1 MEEQNSKRAKVAIPT
16 LGIGKLASASQ
27 QESTPMTTREEQA
40 QYKLRGIQ
48 DGKVEELIN
57 HEKRAEEN

>member
-1 MEEQNSKRAKVAIPT
+1 MDEQNSKKAKVTIPT
-16 LGIGKLASASQ
+16 LGIGKLAAVSQ
-27 QESTPMTTREEQA
+27 QESTPMTSREEQA

-48 DGKVEELIN
+48 DGKVDELIN

>member
-1 MEEQNSKRAKVAIPT
+1 MEEANSKKPRAAVPT
-16 LGIGKLASASQ
+16 LGISKLPSA